1 MSELISDA
9 VINRLKARIE
19 HEKPDTNKESV
30 WYQVDEHAFYR
41 MYYDNGAWRA
51 AKYRYFQ
58 DRIIE

>member
-9 VINRLKARIE
+9 VINRLKAQIE

-30 WYQVDEHAFYR
+30 WYQSDERAFYR
-41 MYYDNGAWRA
+41 MYYDNGAWRV
-51 AKYRYFQ
+51 AKYTLFQ

>member
-9 VINRLKARIE
+9 VINRLKAQIE
-19 HEKPDTNKESV
+19 HEKPDTNKELV

-41 MYYDNGAWRA
+41 MYYENGAWRV